1 MNAFTAPILL
11 YHSVCPDRDFR
22 ASARLNLTPEGFRA
36 HLAHLKRRL
45 SIVSLERALAA
56 PSAVRPRA
64 VAVTFDDG
72 YGDTFRWAWPILR
85 ATRTPATVFLTVSQV
100 GREWETPRGRYPGI
114 SWAEAAEMGR
124 DPLVEFGS
132 HGLSHR
138 NLPAL
143 APGEAAREIALS
155 KALLE
160 EKLGRAVRY
169 FSYPHGAWNAA
180 NKAAV
185 AAAGY
190 QAAFSVI
197 SRNEDRFSLRRVL
210 VSRYDGVFRL
220 RLKLSPLYWPL
231 RRLW

>member
-1 MNAFTAPILL
+1 MNRGVSPILL
-11 YHSVCPDRDFR
+11 YHSVCPDREYG
-22 ASARLNLTPEGFRA
+22 ASPRLNLPPEVFRA
-36 HLAHLKRRL
+36 HLEYLRRRFVL
-45 SIVSLERALAA
+45 SPLDRALAPPA
-56 PSAVRPRA
+56 SGPRPL
-64 VAVTFDDG
+64 AVTFDDG

-85 ATRTPATVFLTVSQV
+85 ATRTPATVFLTVAQV

-114 SWAEAAEMGR
+114 SWEEAAEMGR

-138 NLPAL
+138 SLPAL

-155 KALLE
+155 KTLLE
-160 EKLGRAVRY
+160 EKLGRPVRY
-169 FSYPHGAWNAA
+169 FSYPHGAWNEA

-197 SRNEDRFSLRRVL
+197 SRDEDRFSLRRVL
-210 VSRYDGVFRL
+210 VSRDDGVSRL